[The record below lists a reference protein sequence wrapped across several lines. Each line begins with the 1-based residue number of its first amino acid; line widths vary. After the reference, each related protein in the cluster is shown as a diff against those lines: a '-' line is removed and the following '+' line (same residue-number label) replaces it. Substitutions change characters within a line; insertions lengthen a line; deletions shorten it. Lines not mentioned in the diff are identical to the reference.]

1 MVHHVYKQD
10 IDALLVEYEDLI
22 DKVATLNPIF
32 SPYYEKEDLK
42 QDLRMIL
49 VRCNNQ
55 FDPNMG
61 ANFKSYFVTSCKY
74 YIWDERRRHKADL
87 SLDSEIELHGQQR
100 LTYKDTLV
108 DKDILQDDDFYDHL
122 ELLKTIPNSDITIDY
137 MFNGKTLTEMAK
149 ERGVSHQA
157 VQQMNQ
163 LVLQKLR
170 DILAN
175 S

>member
-1 MVHHVYKQD
+1 MVHHVYRQD
-10 IDALLVEYEDLI
+10 IDALLVEYDNLI
-22 DKVATLNPIF
+22 DKVATLNPIY

-55 FDPNMG
+55 FDPEMG
-61 ANFKSYFVTSCKY
+61 VKFKSYFVTSCKH

-87 SLDSEIELHGQQR
+87 SLDSYIELHGTQR
-100 LTYKDTLV
+100 LTHKDTLV
-108 DKDILQDDDFYDHL
+108 DKDIIQDDDFYDHL
-122 ELLKTIPNSDITIDY
+122 EILKTIPNSDITIDY
-137 MFNGKTLTEMAK
+137 MFNGKTLTEIAR
-149 ERGVSHQA
+149 ERGTTHQNI
-157 VQQMNQ
+157 QQMNQ